1 MKKLYLQILNKIIV
15 ILLRISKYQLNKI
28 DKNLNHIKE
37 LNIIHNRLLIDSGY
51 YILQL
56 LKIEFSESSNSLH
69 YTFLNH
75 HNINNIDLI
84 KSIYISLFNTL
95 SFDVFNDRKALTIT
109 FIKNDPTNNIKIS
122 LIVNRKTSLEEFIEL
137 FNNKINFNDLNFY
150 RLIIINVYK
159 F

>member
-37 LNIIHNRLLIDSGY
+37 LSIIHNRLLIDSGY

-69 YTFLNH
+69 YTF
-75 HNINNIDLI
+75 
-84 KSIYISLFNTL
+84 
-95 SFDVFNDRKALTIT
+95 
-109 FIKNDPTNNIKIS
+109 
-122 LIVNRKTSLEEFIEL
+122 
-137 FNNKINFNDLNFY
+137 
-150 RLIIINVYK
+150 
-159 F
+159 